1 MFEETDLYTIAK
13 LVGVFLVALVV
24 INAFDHLFRRL
35 LAGEFRWDVTGTL
48 SVVVVLG
55 LIVALGIQFFATR

>member
-1 MFEETDLYTIAK
+1 MFEDLDLLVVAK

-35 LAGEFRWDVTGTL
+35 LAGEFAWDTTGTL
-48 SVVVVLG
+48 SVVVL
-55 LIVALGIQFFATR
+55 VALVAALGYQLYMTS